1 MDDFLKNVV
10 FSNIDDVWEI
20 SEPRSVIIL
29 GTVKEISKEVGWFS
43 LKCPNCLNEACT
55 KNMGLTKF
63 DGGCDEDQ
71 HTLYVC
77 TNEFCRKNVIDEPV
91 LRLKVRVKDSSG
103 DVSLI
108 LFHNTANHVIEKSA
122 KQLVQDNTLDDGTVR
137 FPNELKTLV
146 DKLFAFKIEVSES
159 NLTYCD
165 EEYEIQRI
173 TDDESVVD
181 VVKQMSG
188 ISQRCMLD
196 DKKNGTPI
204 SLVMS
209 SDGDSIDKK
218 TCSMVCKET
227 TSKRKLLD
235 LYNLDVISKSSI
247 CESTS
252 NNIVE
257 SVKDVGKKEIK
268 FTHFNE

>member
-29 GTVKEISKEVGWFS
+29 GTVKEISREVGWFS

-63 DGGCDEDQ
+63 EGGCDQEQ

-91 LRLKVRVKDSSG
+91 LRFVLRIAVVMY
-103 DVSLI
+103 L
-108 LFHNTANHVIEKSA
+108 LFCFIIQHVIEKSA
-122 KQLVQDNTLDDGTVR
+122 KQLIQDNTMVDDGTVR

-146 DKLFAFKIEVSES
+146 DKLFSFKIEVSET

-173 TDDESVVD
+173 TDNESVVD
-181 VVKQMSG
+181 VVK
-188 ISQRCMLD
+188 
-196 DKKNGTPI
+196 
-204 SLVMS
+204 
-209 SDGDSIDKK
+209 
-218 TCSMVCKET
+218 
-227 TSKRKLLD
+227 
-235 LYNLDVISKSSI
+235 
-247 CESTS
+247 
-252 NNIVE
+252 
-257 SVKDVGKKEIK
+257 
-268 FTHFNE
+268 

>member
-1 MDDFLKNVV
+1 MYLF
-10 FSNIDDVWEI
+10 
-20 SEPRSVIIL
+20 
-29 GTVKEISKEVGWFS
+29 
-43 LKCPNCLNEACT
+43 
-55 KNMGLTKF
+55 
-63 DGGCDEDQ
+63 
-71 HTLYVC
+71 
-77 TNEFCRKNVIDEPV
+77 
-91 LRLKVRVKDSSG
+91 
-103 DVSLI
+103 

-122 KQLVQDNTLDDGTVR
+122 KQLIQDNTMVDDGIVR

-146 DKLFAFKIEVSES
+146 DKLFAFKIEVSET

-181 VVKQMSG
+181 VVKQMYG
-188 ISQRCMLD
+188 ISQSCIPD

-209 SDGDSIDKK
+209 SDGDLIDKK
-218 TCSMVCKET
+218 TCSMVCKDT

-235 LYNLDVISKSSI
+235 LYNLDVISNSSI
-247 CESTS
+247 SESTS
-252 NNIVE
+252 NNVVE
-257 SVKDVGKKEIK
+257 TVKDVGKKEIK